1 MGWVAATFS
10 WRQLT
15 AWLEPDQAGFSS
27 PAAASNPPSPL
38 SHFQPRWFS
47 PFTFLSGCVFSEA
60 SARSQLELLPNQPA
74 TTFFSLACIRS
85 MCQLHLC
92 HTRLK
97 SAAGWQP
104 VDGRIFWNHH
114 SCNLREMIADIP
126 SVLQIS
132 VQCIH
137 SLSSLKTDSV
147 IVEESWYMGWM

>member
-47 PFTFLSGCVFSEA
+47 PFSFLSGCLFREA
-60 SARSQLELLPNQPA
+60 SARSQLELLPNHPA
-74 TTFFSLACIRS
+74 TTFFSLACIHS

-104 VDGRIFWNHH
+104 AHILKSPF
-114 SCNLREMIADIP
+114 
-126 SVLQIS
+126 LQS
-132 VQCIH
+132 KRNDYRHTKMKFKLVCIH
-137 SLSSLKTDSV
+137 SLSSLNTDSV
-147 IVEESWYMGWM
+147 IVEESCYMGWM